1 MQFMGSEGI
10 FGEVEKAEL
19 GGGRNGRR
27 HRVERGPDVP
37 PGSLLTRAWGLTLFL
52 SKMNIEKVE
61 EPEIKLT
68 TFIES

>member
-10 FGEVEKAEL
+10 FGEVEKAGL

-37 PGSLLTRAWGLTLFL
+37 PGSSAD
-52 SKMNIEKVE
+52 
-61 EPEIKLT
+61 
-68 TFIES
+68 